1 MKILPM
7 LLLSTCLWAAPS
19 AAFLE
24 ALTGYYDND
33 PTNDVR
39 TITLLKQ
46 EALAGNNDAAYLLGA
61 AYDAGVL
68 VSGSCSEALRWYE
81 LAAQRGDGDAV
92 MQTAWH
98 YYRSPGCP
106 HNTKTA
112 YIWFLTAADN
122 GDTEAQRML
131 ELLEEGF

>member
-1 MKILPM
+1 MKLLWT
-7 LLLSTCLWAAPS
+7 LLLPLCLWSAPS

-24 ALTGYYDND
+24 ALSGYYDND
-33 PTNDVR
+33 PANDAR
-39 TITLLKQ
+39 TIALLKK

-68 VSGSCSEALRWYE
+68 VPGSCSEALRWYE
-81 LAAQRGDGDAV
+81 LAAKGGDKDAM

-98 YYRSPGCP
+98 YYRSSGCS
-106 HNTKTA
+106 HNIDAAYMWFTKASET
-112 YIWFLTAADN
+112 
-122 GDTEAQRML
+122 GDAEAQRML